1 VIALPNTAN
10 TVANW
15 PLQGGSLADISGNG
29 LDLTAVDAR
38 TEAPKAA
45 TVVSI
50 DATTQAIDTTYD
62 GVTFN
67 AKLKL
72 DASRASLL
80 RFTGAFTIQW
90 VMVQVRTFSI
100 SHFCCVN
107 PDNIT
112 PHRDGAPDRIGS
124 LYDIWSTGGDCE
136 ISDQNIGSNLPV
148 PFYGAFP
155 GTNNATWAQVPVS
168 PPPYAAPAAF
178 ALTRDASGNYH
189 AYRNGVL
196 IGSVASAGTHT
207 VQGNEVFYI
216 GGTESGVPP
225 AGTFGNSGG
234 AQYAN
239 VRALNYARSSA
250 DIAADVYASGL
261 PGAGVYSVSVS
272 SISNFAIGSTYYTGT
287 SSSSLDA
294 GSFTVEA
301 INATT
306 GILTVLANGGWTPTA
321 GHFVF
326 AT

>member
-1 VIALPNTAN
+1 MIALPNTAN

-38 TEAPKAA
+38 TEVPKAA

-90 VMVQVRTFSI
+90 VMVQVRTFAI

-107 PDNIT
+107 PDNLN

-124 LYDIWSTGGDCE
+124 LYDIWSSGGDCE

-155 GTNNATWAQVPVS
+155 GTNNSTWAQVPVS
-168 PPPYAAPAAF
+168 PPPYAAPAQF
-178 ALTRDASGNYH
+178 AVTRDASGNYS

-196 IGSVASAGTHT
+196 IGAVASAGTHA
-207 VQGNEVFYI
+207 VQGNEVFYL

-234 AQYAN
+234 AQYAYVRVSN
-239 VRALNYARSSA
+239 VALSA
-250 DIAADVYASGL
+250 SQVASDYGYSIGYTL
-261 PGAGVYSVSVS
+261 P
-272 SISNFAIGSTYYTGT
+272 T
-287 SSSSLDA
+287 
-294 GSFTVEA
+294 
-301 INATT
+301 TT
-306 GILTVLANGGWTPTA
+306 GLVYDAVA
-321 GHFVF
+321 AAQF
-326 AT
+326 ATALHLNPRAPSS

>member
-1 VIALPNTAN
+1 MRPLPTITG

-15 PLQGGSLADISGNG
+15 PLNGSLVDISGNG
-29 LDLTAVDAR
+29 LTITSVDAR
-38 TEAPKAA
+38 TEVAKAP
-45 TVVSI
+45 TYVTF
-50 DATTQAIDTTYD
+50 DGCTQAVDTTYD

-72 DASRASLL
+72 PASAAAAL
-80 RFTGAFTIQW
+80 RFTGAFTFQW
-90 VMVQVRTFSI
+90 VMVQVRTFSL

-107 PDNIT
+107 PDNVT

-124 LYDIWSTGGDCE
+124 LYDIWSSGGDCE

-155 GTNNATWAQVPVS
+155 GTNNATWAQVPGS

-178 ALTRDASGNYH
+178 AVTRDASGNYH

-239 VRALNYARSSA
+239 VRVLNFERSASDVATDAAAQLGPCASA
-250 DIAADVYASGL
+250 FAYRGL
-261 PGAGVYSVSVS
+261 K
-272 SISNFAIGSTYYTGT
+272 IGIG
-287 SSSSLDA
+287 DRR
-294 GSFTVEA
+294 
-301 INATT
+301 
-306 GILTVLANGGWTPTA
+306 
-321 GHFVF
+321 
-326 AT
+326 